1 MGPFSTLRPG
11 LESTGVQAERQK
23 EMSEYRRILSPT
35 RSLHD
40 VVVVVKGAGIHLGR
54 KHEETILVF
63 LGKRWKKHNNPSFL
77 QKAWDKMSVIKKNS
91 NSHLSVSGWG
101 HELELRGVH
110 KDRAVWRTIHVIK
123 QGSGGAL

>member
-1 MGPFSTLRPG
+1 MGPFSTLRLG

-63 LGKRWKKHNNPSFL
+63 LGKKWKKHNNPSFL
-77 QKAWDKMSVIKKNS
+77 QKAWDKMSVIIAI
-91 NSHLSVSGWG
+91 LTSV
-101 HELELRGVH
+101 
-110 KDRAVWRTIHVIK
+110 
-123 QGSGGAL
+123 

>member
-1 MGPFSTLRPG
+1 
-11 LESTGVQAERQK
+11 
-23 EMSEYRRILSPT
+23 MSEDRRILSPT
-35 RSLHD
+35 RSLHI

-54 KHEETILVF
+54 KREETILVF
-63 LGKRWKKHNNPSFL
+63 FLGKKWKNHVFNNPSFL
-77 QKAWDKMSVIKKNS
+77 QKAWDKMSIIKNS

-123 QGSGGAL
+123 QRGGGAL